1 MGRSSLFDSFA
12 RKVRVANFCNRRQIA
27 TREGMEIYDSRQ
39 QQQSLS
45 RREFLANARRL
56 AAVAAAATVVD
67 PFARV
72 LAAQSSGSQIRVGI
86 VGAGLAGLACAREL
100 RRNGIVA
107 TLFDAN
113 DRVGGRCWSL
123 RGRPR
128 RR

>member
-12 RKVRVANFCNRRQIA
+12 RTIRVANFCDRGQIA
-27 TREGMEIYDSRQ
+27 TREGMDIYDACQ
-39 QQQSLS
+39 QQRRLS
-45 RREFLANARRL
+45 RREFLATAGRL

-67 PFARV
+67 PLARA

-86 VGAGLAGLACAREL
+86 VGAGLAGLAGAREL
-100 RRNGIVA
+100 RRNAIVA

-123 RGRPR
+123 
-128 RR
+128 